1 MDGVFGNN
9 TKNAVED
16 YQRKNGLQVDG
27 IAGNETW
34 GSLTAAPVQQT
45 QTAQQMQQTN
55 QQTTTAPD
63 YSKWKYDSAAD
74 EAYQEA
80 LKKLQDA
87 QGQMP
92 EYSASYDQQ
101 MNELFQKIMN
111 REKFSYDV
119 NSDPAYQQYR
129 EQFMQTG
136 QQAMQDT
143 VGQAAGLTGGY
154 GSSYAQNAG
163 QQAYQ
168 AYLQKLNEVVPELQ
182 QQARERHNQEGE
194 MLYDQYA
201 IMGDL
206 ADTEYGRY
214 QDALNQYW
222 QNISLQKELA
232 DDAYEQGYNNWWNA
246 VQMQQN
252 EDELA
257 YQKYRD
263 QVADE
268 QWQKEFD
275 EARRQYDQ
283 EYAFAQ
289 QQYNDAKNASYY
301 GGDSKDVPYNADGY
315 SVEEIKDLQR
325 RAGIEQDGIWG
336 PDTQK
341 AYEAGFRPDI
351 RTANMLTSSQALNA
365 AIETAGSSK
374 EGQIRALY
382 AMYEKG
388 EITEAQLNDLAFAIT
403 NPGK

>member
-1 MDGVFGNN
+1 MATYKSVGYGSSGTDVSELQKKLNEKGYSLEVDGVFGNN

-45 QTAQQMQQTN
+45 QTAQQVQQTN
-55 QQTTTAPD
+55 QQTTPAPD

-80 LKKLQDA
+80 LKKLQEA

-222 QNISLQKELA
+222 QNVSLQKELA

-246 VQMQQN
+246 VQMQQA

-275 EARRQYDQ
+275 EAQRQYN
-283 EYAFAQ
+283 ESLA
-289 QQYNDAKNASYY
+289 AKRPAEA
-301 GGDSKDVPYNADGY
+301 GE
-315 SVEEIKDLQR
+315 VETAAVQGPEIS
-325 RAGIEQDGIWG
+325 AEQKESGTGSGTTSFTNVKRTIATTFG
-336 PDTQK
+336 TGSHQK
-341 AYEAGFRPDI
+341 AIDQIYAAWDKLSANQKEELKTLAKAYGYE
-351 RTANMLTSSQALNA
+351 
-365 AIETAGSSK
+365 IE
-374 EGQIRALY
+374 E
-382 AMYEKG
+382 
-388 EITEAQLNDLAFAIT
+388 D
-403 NPGK
+403 